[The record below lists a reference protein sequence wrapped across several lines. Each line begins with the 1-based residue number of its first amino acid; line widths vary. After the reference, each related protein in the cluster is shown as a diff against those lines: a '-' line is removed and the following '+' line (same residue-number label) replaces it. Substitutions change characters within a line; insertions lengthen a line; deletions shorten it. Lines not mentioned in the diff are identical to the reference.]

1 MRHFKKGNIGENLQK
16 HRDRRGIKR
25 MRGRKVDITERR
37 PGPSVQ
43 TVIGASRLKKQA
55 IIPPQNNSQTDDM
68 ISLTVLAS
76 LGVSVETGYPYN
88 RSDFSL
94 LEVQTDTELFDNEN
108 IFDKMQ
114 FKVISKAV
122 GLADR
127 FPNVANPIFQ
137 PDSSPITK
145 RLQSTKNIKDTKV
158 VPSVI
163 SVAGAMVGVNI
174 SSTGTTS
181 KYFKL

>member
-1 MRHFKKGNIGENLQK
+1 MKRFRKGKVGEGLRKNK
-16 HRDRRGIKR
+16 ARRSVKR

-37 PGPSVQ
+37 PGASVQ
-43 TVIGASRLKKQA
+43 TIIGAARLKKQA

-68 ISLTVLAS
+68 ISLTMLAS
-76 LGVSVETGYPYN
+76 LGVSIETGYPYN
-88 RSDFSL
+88 TSDFSL
-94 LEVQTDTELFDNEN
+94 LEVQTDKELFDNEN

-114 FKVISKAV
+114 FKVISKAA
-122 GLADR
+122 GLAGR